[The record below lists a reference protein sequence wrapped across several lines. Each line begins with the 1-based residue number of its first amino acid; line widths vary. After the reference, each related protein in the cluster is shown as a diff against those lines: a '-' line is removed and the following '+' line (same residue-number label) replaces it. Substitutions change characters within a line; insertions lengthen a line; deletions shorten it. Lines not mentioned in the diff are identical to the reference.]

1 MSTPPFRSGVNS
13 WNPGTKPQS
22 EPMKKKVGI
31 LIEENIIRHA
41 KHRAAK
47 EGRPLSDV
55 IQDALVSYLSDKVP
69 ESQKRERAYQLFCEQ
84 AMRISKNQ
92 LKEIL
97 KENGW
102 NR

>member
-1 MSTPPFRSGVNS
+1 
-13 WNPGTKPQS
+13 
-22 EPMKKKVGI
+22 MKKKVGI